1 MKKRPCHQ
9 GYVLRNAQAEDCYY
23 AGPIKVGCEVRPLW
37 VHPATEALLVYS
49 QDRAKLVQQRLQ
61 AKYKR
66 EAHLCQ
72 LWVAGKK
79 AVAVIEAPL
88 AQRMLQPVL
97 HGQYKKDITLFQ
109 STFRTAFVTEA
120 SRQPS

>member
-1 MKKRPCHQ
+1 MGKRPQCK

-23 AGPIKVGCEVRPLW
+23 AGPVKIGGEVRPLW
-37 VHPATEALLVYS
+37 VHPATEGLMLYS
-49 QDRAKLVQQRLQ
+49 QDRAKHVQQRLQ
-61 AKYKR
+61 MKYRR

-97 HGQYKKDITLFQ
+97 HGQYQKDITLFQ
-109 STFRTAFVTEA
+109 STFKTAFVTET
-120 SRQPS
+120 SRQTV